1 MTEPRKSTVYDL
13 TSLRLHPDGTRV
25 LLTENNRRLRVS
37 KYSVQDSRGNWIA
50 TDAGG
55 SGHVTRYRALRE
67 GGRER
72 ADEDVEDELE
82 SRTADEEGLLK
93 DYRAKKRRKFQHDF
107 DFISS
112 SPVPRLESSFP
123 ESNGTED
130 NDLPLPSSDLLKC
143 IHYMTCHFY
152 HERGQLL
159 NSSREF
165 RKQKKMRRLAKLRQ
179 STKVT
184 EDAEDDEENEDES
197 DSDLDEEDHDTD
209 SDEDDRP
216 TQPSGPEEVKD
227 SDEDDEEKEERKS
240 STSAMKKQKR
250 ERNPVIDM
258 YRTMNGSALM
268 ALGMLVQEHI
278 AQVFR
283 SRIPENWEEGL
294 REFES
299 ENESENEEVE
309 AEEKSLSDEGEND
322 TQDVEDTLRDNGEGG
337 PSRDTLSPT
346 FHDLD
351 QSSSS
356 DEG

>member
-25 LLTENNRRLRVS
+25 LRTESNQRLRAS

-55 SGHVTRYRALRE
+55 SGHVTRYRTLRE

-72 ADEDVEDELE
+72 ADEDFEDELK
-82 SRTADEEGLLK
+82 SRTTDEEGLLLK

-112 SPVPRLESSFP
+112 SPIPQLGSSFP
-123 ESNGTED
+123 KPNGTED
-130 NDLPLPSSDLLKC
+130 TGLPLPSSDLLKC
-143 IHYMTCHFY
+143 IHYMTCQFY

-165 RKQKKMRRLAKLRQ
+165 RKQKKMRRLAKLQ
-179 STKVT
+179 QPTKAAG
-184 EDAEDDEENEDES
+184 DAEDDGENEDES
-197 DSDLDEEDHDTD
+197 DSDSDEEDHDTD
-209 SDEDDRP
+209 SDEDDRSTRP
-216 TQPSGPEEVKD
+216 NGPEEVND
-227 SDEDDEEKEERKS
+227 SDEDDEEKEDNRS
-240 STSAMKKQKR
+240 STSAKKKQKR
-250 ERNPVIDM
+250 ERNPIIDM

-278 AQVFR
+278 TEVLR
-283 SRIPENWEEGL
+283 SRIPEDWEEGL
-294 REFES
+294 QEFES
-299 ENESENEEVE
+299 ENENEEVE
-309 AEEKSLSDEGEND
+309 AEKSSSDDGEND
-322 TQDVEDTLRDNGEGG
+322 TQPIEDTLRHNGEGG